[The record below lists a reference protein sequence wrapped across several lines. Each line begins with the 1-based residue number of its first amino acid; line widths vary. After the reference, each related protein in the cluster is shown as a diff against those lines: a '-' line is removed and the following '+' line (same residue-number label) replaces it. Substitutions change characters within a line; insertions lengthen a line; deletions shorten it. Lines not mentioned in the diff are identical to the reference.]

1 MKNLYDDVSIL
12 VVGFDGYV
20 DVWNHFF
27 ELMNKY
33 WPNRPKTYLATS
45 EAKPEYEGVEV
56 VTAGPNTEWS
66 LRARAGLEKITTP
79 YVILM
84 LEDFFITDY
93 VDDTLVKECL
103 ELVEQDN
110 ILFYQILVQLI
121 KQTWEK
127 GKPYK
132 GNKRIHIIPSD
143 KKYGINLQAAI
154 WNTDFLREKIG
165 TENYNAWLFEMNQ
178 LDTERYNQEKIDYLI
193 DDRNILNIT
202 HTVVQS
208 KYLRGAVR
216 RIEKQGH
223 HIDLSERP
231 MLSKKDD
238 FKYNLKLFMYSVTP
252 KWLVGP
258 AKSIGRL
265 MKVDFVTDRISKNK
279 NV

>member
-1 MKNLYDDVSIL
+1 MRNIYNDVSIL
-12 VVGFDGYV
+12 VVGYDGYV

-27 ELMNKY
+27 DLMNKY
-33 WPNRPKTYLATS
+33 WPNRPKTYLAVS
-45 EAKPEYEGVEV
+45 EAKTEYEGVEV

-66 LRARAGLEKITTP
+66 MRARAGLERITTP

-93 VDDTLVKECL
+93 VDDELVKDCL

-110 ILFYQILVQLI
+110 IKFYQILVQLI

-154 WNTDFLREKIG
+154 WNTDFLKEKIG
-165 TENYNAWLFEMNQ
+165 NENYNAWLFEMNQ
-178 LDTERYNQEKIDYLI
+178 LDSERYNQEKIEYLI

-216 RIEKQGH
+216 KIERQGH
-223 HIDLSERP
+223 HIDLNERP

-238 FKYNLKLFMYSVTP
+238 FKYNLKLFMYSATP

-258 AKSIGRL
+258 AKTIGRL
-265 MKVDFVTDRISKNK
+265 MKVDFVTDRITKNK
-279 NV
+279 

>member
-1 MKNLYDDVSIL
+1 MRNLYDDVSIL

-27 ELMNKY
+27 ELLNKY

-103 ELVEQDN
+103 KLVEQDN

-132 GNKRIHIIPSD
+132 ENKRIHIIPAD

-154 WNTDFLREKIG
+154 WNTDFLRERIG

-178 LDTERYNQEKIDYLI
+178 LDSERYNQEKIEYLI

-216 RIEKQGH
+216 KIERQGH

-238 FKYNLKLFMYSVTP
+238 FKYNLKLFMYSATP

-265 MKVDFVTDRISKNK
+265 MKVDFVTDRIAKNK
-279 NV
+279 

>member
-1 MKNLYDDVSIL
+1 MRNLYDDVSIL

-27 ELMNKY
+27 ELMNQY

-45 EAKPEYEGVEV
+45 EEKPEYEGVEV

-93 VDDTLVKECL
+93 VDDALVKECL

-132 GNKRIHIIPSD
+132 GDKRIHIIPSD

-165 TENYNAWLFEMNQ
+165 TENYNAWLFEMKQ
-178 LDTERYNQEKIDYLI
+178 LDSKRYNQEKIEYLI

-208 KYLRGAVR
+208 KYLRGAVKK
-216 RIEKQGH
+216 IERQGH

-238 FKYNLKLFMYSVTP
+238 FKYNLKLFMYSATP

-258 AKSIGRL
+258 AKSIGRV
-265 MKVDFVTDRISKNK
+265 MKVDFVTDRIAKNK
-279 NV
+279 

>member
-1 MKNLYDDVSIL
+1 MRNLYDDVSIL

-33 WPNRPKTYLATS
+33 WPNRPRTYLATS

-93 VDDTLVKECL
+93 VDDMLVKECL
-103 ELVEQDN
+103 ELVERDN

-143 KKYGINLQAAI
+143 KKYGVNLQAAI
-154 WNTDFLREKIG
+154 WNTDFLKEKIG
-165 TENYNAWLFEMNQ
+165 NENYNAWLFEMNQ
-178 LDTERYNQEKIDYLI
+178 LDSERYNQEKIEYLI

-208 KYLRGAVR
+208 KYLRGAVKKF
-216 RIEKQGH
+216 EKQGH
-223 HIDLSERP
+223 HIDLNERP

-238 FKYNLKLFMYSVTP
+238 FKYNLKLFMYSANP

-258 AKSIGRL
+258 AKTIGRL
-265 MKVDFVTDRISKNK
+265 MKVDFVTDRLSK
-279 NV
+279 

>member
-1 MKNLYDDVSIL
+1 MRNLYDDVSIL

-27 ELMNKY
+27 ELMNQY

-45 EAKPEYEGVEV
+45 EEKPEYEGVEV
-56 VTAGPNTEWS
+56 VTAGSNTEWS

-93 VDDTLVKECL
+93 VDDALVKECL
-103 ELVEQDN
+103 ELVELDN

-132 GNKRIHIIPSD
+132 GDKRIHIIPSD

-165 TENYNAWLFEMNQ
+165 TENYNAWLFEMKQ
-178 LDTERYNQEKIDYLI
+178 LDSERYNQEKIEYLI

-216 RIEKQGH
+216 KIERQGH

-238 FKYNLKLFMYSVTP
+238 FKYNLKLFMYSATP

-258 AKSIGRL
+258 AKSIGRV
-265 MKVDFVTDRISKNK
+265 MKVDFVTDRIAKNK
-279 NV
+279 

>member
-1 MKNLYDDVSIL
+1 MRNIYDDISIL
-12 VVGFDGYV
+12 VVGFDGYA

-93 VDDTLVKECL
+93 VDNTLVKECL

-154 WNTDFLREKIG
+154 WNTDFLKEKIG
-165 TENYNAWLFEMNQ
+165 NENYNAWIFEMNQ
-178 LDTERYNQEKIDYLI
+178 LDSEKYNQEKIEYLI

-216 RIEKQGH
+216 KIEKQGY
-223 HIDLSERP
+223 HIDLNERP

-238 FKYNLKLFMYSVTP
+238 LKYNLKLFMYSATP

-265 MKVDFVTDRISKNK
+265 MKVDFVTDRIAKK
-279 NV
+279 

>member
-1 MKNLYDDVSIL
+1 MRNLYDDVSIL

-27 ELMNKY
+27 ELMNQY

-93 VDDTLVKECL
+93 VDDALVKECL

-132 GNKRIHIIPSD
+132 GDKRIHIIPSD

-178 LDTERYNQEKIDYLI
+178 LDSERYNQEKIEYLI

-208 KYLRGAVR
+208 KYLRTAVKK
-216 RIEKQGH
+216 IEKQGH
-223 HIDLSERP
+223 HIDLNERP

-238 FKYNLKLFMYSVTP
+238 FKYNLKLFMYSATP

-265 MKVDFVTDRISKNK
+265 MKVDFVTDRIAKNK
-279 NV
+279 

>member
-1 MKNLYDDVSIL
+1 MRNLYDDVSIL

-33 WPNRPKTYLATS
+33 WPNRPRTYLATS

-93 VDDTLVKECL
+93 VDDMLVKECL
-103 ELVEQDN
+103 ELVERDN

-143 KKYGINLQAAI
+143 KKYGVNLQAAI
-154 WNTDFLREKIG
+154 WNTDFLKEKIG
-165 TENYNAWLFEMNQ
+165 NENYNAWLFEMNQ
-178 LDTERYNQEKIDYLI
+178 LDSERYNQEKIEYLI

-208 KYLRGAVR
+208 KYLRGAVKKF
-216 RIEKQGH
+216 EKQGH
-223 HIDLSERP
+223 HIDLNERP

-238 FKYNLKLFMYSVTP
+238 FKYNLKLFMYSATP

-258 AKSIGRL
+258 AKTIGRL
-265 MKVDFVTDRISKNK
+265 MKVDFVTDRLSK
-279 NV
+279 

>member
-1 MKNLYDDVSIL
+1 MRNLYDDVSIL
-12 VVGFDGYV
+12 VVGFDGYI

-27 ELMNKY
+27 ELMNQY

-93 VDDTLVKECL
+93 VDDALVKECL

-132 GNKRIHIIPSD
+132 GDKRIHIIPSD

-165 TENYNAWLFEMNQ
+165 TENYNAWLFEMKQ
-178 LDTERYNQEKIDYLI
+178 LDSGRYNQEKIEYLI

-216 RIEKQGH
+216 KIERQGH

-238 FKYNLKLFMYSVTP
+238 FKYNLKLFMYSATP

-258 AKSIGRL
+258 AKSIGRV
-265 MKVDFVTDRISKNK
+265 MKVDFVTDRIAKNK
-279 NV
+279 

>member
-1 MKNLYDDVSIL
+1 MINLYDDVSIL

-27 ELMNKY
+27 ELMNQY

-45 EAKPEYEGVEV
+45 EEKPEYEGVEV

-93 VDDTLVKECL
+93 VDDALVKECL

-132 GNKRIHIIPSD
+132 GDKRIHIIPSD

-165 TENYNAWLFEMNQ
+165 TENYNAWLFEMKQ
-178 LDTERYNQEKIDYLI
+178 LDSKRYNQEKIEYLI

-208 KYLRGAVR
+208 KYLRGAVKK
-216 RIEKQGH
+216 IERQGH

-231 MLSKKDD
+231 MLSKKDN
-238 FKYNLKLFMYSVTP
+238 FKYNLKLFMYSATP

-258 AKSIGRL
+258 AKSIGRV
-265 MKVDFVTDRISKNK
+265 MKVDFVTDRIAKNK
-279 NV
+279 

>member
-1 MKNLYDDVSIL
+1 MRNIYNDVSIL
-12 VVGFDGYV
+12 VVGYDGYV

-27 ELMNKY
+27 DLMNKY
-33 WPNRPKTYLATS
+33 WPNRPKTYLAVS
-45 EAKPEYEGVEV
+45 EAKTEYEGVEV

-66 LRARAGLEKITTP
+66 MRARAGLERITTP

-93 VDDTLVKECL
+93 VDDELVKDCL

-110 ILFYQILVQLI
+110 IKFYQILVQLI

-154 WNTDFLREKIG
+154 WNTDFLKEKIG
-165 TENYNAWLFEMNQ
+165 NENYNAWLFEINQ
-178 LDTERYNQEKIDYLI
+178 LDSERYNQEKIEYLI

-216 RIEKQGH
+216 KIERQGH
-223 HIDLSERP
+223 HIDLNERP

-238 FKYNLKLFMYSVTP
+238 FKYNLKLFMYSATP

-258 AKSIGRL
+258 AKTIGRL
-265 MKVDFVTDRISKNK
+265 MKVDFVTDRITKNK
-279 NV
+279 

>member
-1 MKNLYDDVSIL
+1 MRNIYDDISIL

-27 ELMNKY
+27 ELMNQY

-56 VTAGPNTEWS
+56 VTAGSNTEWS

-93 VDDTLVKECL
+93 VDNTLVKECL
-103 ELVEQDN
+103 ELVEQDD

-132 GNKRIHIIPSD
+132 GNKHIHIIPSD

-154 WNTDFLREKIG
+154 WKTDFLKEKIG
-165 TENYNAWLFEMNQ
+165 NENYNAWIFEMKQ
-178 LDTERYNQEKIDYLI
+178 LDSEKYNQEKIEYLI

-216 RIEKQGH
+216 KIEKQGH
-223 HIDLSERP
+223 HIDLNERP

-238 FKYNLKLFMYSVTP
+238 LKYNLKLFMYSATP
-252 KWLVGP
+252 KCLVGP

-265 MKVDFVTDRISKNK
+265 MKVDFVTDRIAKTK
-279 NV
+279 